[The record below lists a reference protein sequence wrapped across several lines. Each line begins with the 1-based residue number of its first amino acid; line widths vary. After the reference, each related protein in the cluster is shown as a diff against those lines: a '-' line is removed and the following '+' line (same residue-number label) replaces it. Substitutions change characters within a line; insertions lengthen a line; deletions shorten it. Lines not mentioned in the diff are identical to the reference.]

1 MNTIRKHRC
10 QKLETSN
17 EHGQSTLTGIPF
29 VKKAAEIKTN
39 PRIEKTPET
48 ENIVRIS
55 ADIPG
60 VKTKENSRQVEK
72 TVVISVLIFGVTIL
86 INGIFPIIS
95 SMSIPRVAITKR
107 RIPKKML
114 GGSIP
119 TKVKHTPDKRKL

>member
-1 MNTIRKHRC
+1 MQTF
-10 QKLETSN
+10 N
-17 EHGQSTLTGIPF
+17 EHSQSTLRGIPF
-29 VKKAAEIKTN
+29 VKKADAIKTK
-39 PRIEKTPET
+39 PRIEKTPDT

-107 RIPKKML
+107 STPKKML

-119 TKVKHTPDKRKL
+119 TKAKHTPDSRKL